1 MTRDLDKVVTGSCST
16 QLILSQPT
24 PWVVKLILLINL
36 FFMKETSVKLVFWVL
51 LDIALGIFI
60 IGATFGVGAILRA
73 SNAVAPSRTITV
85 SGEGKISVAPDLAT
99 AGFSVVTQ
107 GTDPAAIQ
115 KENSEKINKTVA
127 FLKSKGIEA
136 KDITTTNYNLYPRY
150 KYNQEDGQSGIIGYE
165 LNQTVTVKLR
175 DLEKVGEIVGGLTSA
190 GVNQI
195 SQLSFSIEDPEASK
209 NRARLDAF
217 NQARSKAE
225 AMAAANGVRIAR
237 VINFSE
243 SGGPYPIPYYERS
256 YLAGKGGDGAV
267 APDIQPGEQELNV
280 QVTVTYEIK

>member
-1 MTRDLDKVVTGSCST
+1 LTRDLDKVVTGSCST

-127 FLKSKGIEA
+127 FLKSKGIEVRSSGLSPNQ
-136 KDITTTNYNLYPRY
+136 KLPDQTITAINNTAPRST
-150 KYNQEDGQSGIIGYE
+150 KLIKKSHVARGSRFFMRLIISKISTITMRTSG
-165 LNQTVTVKLR
+165 R
-175 DLEKVGEIVGGLTSA
+175 C
-190 GVNQI
+190 
-195 SQLSFSIEDPEASK
+195 
-209 NRARLDAF
+209 
-217 NQARSKAE
+217 
-225 AMAAANGVRIAR
+225 
-237 VINFSE
+237 
-243 SGGPYPIPYYERS
+243 
-256 YLAGKGGDGAV
+256 
-267 APDIQPGEQELNV
+267 
-280 QVTVTYEIK
+280 